1 MLIYVLRRASVIII
15 KGDYD
20 MSEKS
25 IWLLGLIACSVV
37 LAVIIIT
44 NVIKKHKNSKDEY
57 DERQILARNIAYK
70 CAFFTLLFYNLV
82 CAVLSAAEIKWADTT
97 AQIFIGICL
106 STFVFIA
113 LCIMRDAYFTQKR
126 TMNSFLIFSFSM
138 SIVALFNIIS
148 IVSSEEGFV
157 SDSGL
162 NLNVIPFCYGIMF
175 FGSGIV
181 TVIKKIINNK
191 QAVED
196 E

>member
-1 MLIYVLRRASVIII
+1 
-15 KGDYD
+15 
-20 MSEKS
+20 
-25 IWLLGLIACSVV
+25 
-37 LAVIIIT
+37 
-44 NVIKKHKNSKDEY
+44 
-57 DERQILARNIAYK
+57 
-70 CAFFTLLFYNLV
+70 
-82 CAVLSAAEIKWADTT
+82 
-97 AQIFIGICL
+97 
-106 STFVFIA
+106 
-113 LCIMRDAYFTQKR
+113 
-126 TMNSFLIFSFSM
+126 MNSFLIFSFSM

-148 IVSSEEGFV
+148 IVSSGKGFV

>member
-148 IVSSEEGFV
+148 TVSSGEGFV

-162 NLNVIPFCYGIMF
+162 NLNVIPFCYGIMI

-181 TVIKKIINNK
+181 AVIKKIINNK

>member
-148 IVSSEEGFV
+148 TVSSGEGFV

-181 TVIKKIINNK
+181 AVIKKIINNK

>member
-1 MLIYVLRRASVIII
+1 MSEKLILMLVLGFIAVFVIVLTVIII
-15 KGDYD
+15 
-20 MSEKS
+20 
-25 IWLLGLIACSVV
+25 A
-37 LAVIIIT
+37 
-44 NVIKKHKNSKDEY
+44 NVIKKQKKIKDEY
-57 DERQILARNIAYK
+57 DERQLLARNTAYK
-70 CAFFTLLFYNLV
+70 YAFFTLLFYNFV
-82 CAVLSAAEIKWADTT
+82 CVILSAAEIKWADTT

-148 IVSSEEGFV
+148 TVSSGEGFV
-157 SDSGL
+157 SDLGL
-162 NLNVIPFCYGIMF
+162 NPNVMPFCYGIMF

>member
-1 MLIYVLRRASVIII
+1 
-15 KGDYD
+15 

-113 LCIMRDAYFTQKR
+113 LCIMRDAYFTQKS

-148 IVSSEEGFV
+148 TVSSGEGFV

-162 NLNVIPFCYGIMF
+162 NLNVIPFCYGIMI

>member
-148 IVSSEEGFV
+148 TVSSGEGFV

-162 NLNVIPFCYGIMF
+162 NLNVIPFCYGIMI
-175 FGSGIV
+175 FGSGTV
-181 TVIKKIINNK
+181 AVIKKIINNK

>member
-25 IWLLGLIACSVV
+25 IWLFGLIACSVV

-148 IVSSEEGFV
+148 IVSSGKGFV

>member
-148 IVSSEEGFV
+148 TVSSGEGFV